1 MLCIT
6 NIWSL
11 MVKKISD
18 VTNFQSNV
26 QSLAVT
32 LAFFFKSVHYTQ
44 G

>member
-1 MLCIT
+1 
-6 NIWSL
+6 

-32 LAFFFKSVHYTQ
+32 LAFFF
-44 G
+44 